1 MIRINLLTEKR
12 AKPPI
17 PIETLLAVIIFLIG
31 IAAIGGAFY
40 AGTMQME
47 TWNDDVKQEEK
58 ELADEIKRQSSKI
71 NDRDRLKRD
80 LIRLKSDITKLNQ
93 LSGAN
98 LVKWSTT
105 FSALTAIV
113 PEKHVWLTNFRI
125 DSDRRVQITAYSCN
139 EDGKEEPKEGGQLTK
154 GIQNFIQELLGN
166 EYFNEV
172 FLTSA
177 TKNVYEKMPVWRF
190 EINCRLNKEM
200 KAKKGDSD

>member
-200 KAKKGDSD
+200 KAKKGGSD